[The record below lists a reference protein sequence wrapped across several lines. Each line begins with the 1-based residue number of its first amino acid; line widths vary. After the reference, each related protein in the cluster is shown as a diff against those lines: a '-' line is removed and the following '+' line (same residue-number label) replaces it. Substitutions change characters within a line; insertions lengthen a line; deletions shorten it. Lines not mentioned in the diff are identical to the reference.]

1 MRPGMRKANGI
12 SAKTLPLRI
21 ALGLAVLLLPLGHRC
36 IAADNG
42 AISRGYKTVTTDLG
56 NFYLDRENLTRLGIG
71 VAGAAVFANTN
82 MDMYIRNTYQ
92 DRVRSHETDEAT
104 KIFNIS
110 GTALVL
116 VTVPVYIGTYG
127 AGMLLKNP
135 TMEEWAQKSL
145 RATTVGGPALVFLAT
160 ATGGNR
166 PTEGDSHWQP
176 FRNFHGVSGHA
187 YIGAVPFITAAKMSE
202 NPYQKAIFYGLS
214 TFTGLSRINDDKHYF
229 SQVALGWYIA
239 YLSSAVVEKGD
250 DRQEG
255 RVHVQLAPVPK
266 GIAVTVQKRY

>member
-1 MRPGMRKANGI
+1 MN
-12 SAKTLPLRI
+12 LFLRFG
-21 ALGLAVLLLPLGHRC
+21 LGLVMLLLPLGHRC

-42 AISRGYKTVTTDLG
+42 AISRGYEAVTTDLG

-71 VAGAAVFANTN
+71 VAGAAVFANTG
-82 MDMYIRNTYQ
+82 MDRYIRNKYQ

-116 VTVPVYIGTYG
+116 VTVPVYAGTYG
-127 AGMLLKNP
+127 AGLLLHNP
-135 TMEEWAQKSL
+135 TMEEWAQKAL
-145 RATTVGGPALVFLAT
+145 RATIVGGPALVFLAT
-160 ATGGNR
+160 ATGGDR
-166 PTEGDSHWQP
+166 PTEGNSHWKP
-176 FRNFHGVSGHA
+176 FKNFHGVSGHA

-229 SQVALGWYIA
+229 SQAALGWYLA
-239 YLSSAVVEKGD
+239 YLSCAVVEKGT

-255 RVHVQLAPVPK
+255 RMHVQLAPVPK

>member
-1 MRPGMRKANGI
+1 MPM
-12 SAKTLPLRI
+12 TVFLRI

-42 AISRGYKTVTTDLG
+42 VISRSYETVKTDLG

-71 VAGAAVFANTN
+71 VAGAAVFANTGI
-82 MDMYIRNTYQ
+82 DRYIRNKYQ
-92 DRVRSHETDEAT
+92 DSLRSHETDEAT

-116 VTVPVYIGTYG
+116 VTVPVYVGTYG
-127 AGMLLKNP
+127 AGLLLKNP
-135 TMEEWAQKSL
+135 TMEEWARKSL
-145 RATTVGGPALVFLAT
+145 RATVVGGPALVFLAT
-160 ATGGNR
+160 ATGGDR
-166 PTEGDSHWQP
+166 PTEGNSHWKP
-176 FRNFHGVSGHA
+176 FNNFHGVSGHS
-187 YIGAVPFITAAKMSE
+187 YIGAVPFITAAKMSD
-202 NPYQKAIFYGLS
+202 NPYQKALLYGLS

-229 SQVALGWYIA
+229 SQVALGWYLA
-239 YLSSAVVEKGD
+239 YLSCAVVEKGN